1 MAVAILGNKIFLHA
15 SQLHNS
21 VRIRMDKAYSPMRLH
36 ARFSVGH
43 RTEKGGASFTLYLF
57 CLYKPGCCCV
67 TERKKKAR
75 RHQAAS
81 ASHRARTQPRRQAA
95 AAQAEKE
102 EALQNAS
109 PTYARRRK
117 EDWRCQAASIT
128 KKKDAARLL
137 SHGGGQRRAKRR
149 QAAAHTYGRLSGAHL
164 LRRYGKILRC
174 RRDADTPS

>member
-109 PTYARRRK
+109 PTYARR
-117 EDWRCQAASIT
+117 
-128 KKKDAARLL
+128 KKDGAVRLPLSPRKKTPPGCYRMEEAKEERSAARLP
-137 SHGGGQRRAKRR
+137 
-149 QAAAHTYGRLSGAHL
+149 HTHTAGCPVRTCSVDMA
-164 LRRYGKILRC
+164 R
-174 RRDADTPS
+174 S